1 MIQENN
7 QKIIIVSLAFFL
19 LASFVFLSC
28 TERQQHQL
36 NDGWFLYFENPKDNS
51 LNFTIENYTD
61 NPEFEWKLSADN
73 DLIKSEKI
81 NIKSKEK
88 KAIEIGENDLKGKV
102 KIEVKQEGNEKQIY
116 KIISNSLPLSLRERP
131 ACRRGRG

>member
-19 LASFVFLSC
+19 LASFVFLSY

-102 KIEVKQEGNEKQIY
+102 KIEVKQEKNKKEIY
-116 KIISNSLPLSLRERP
+116 KML
-131 ACRRGRG
+131 

>member
-19 LASFVFLSC
+19 LASFVFLSY
-28 TERQQHQL
+28 TERRQSQP
-36 NDGWFLYFENPKDNS
+36 DSGWALYFENPKDNS

-102 KIEVKQEGNEKQIY
+102 KIEVKQEKNKKEIY
-116 KIISNSLPLSLRERP
+116 KML
-131 ACRRGRG
+131 